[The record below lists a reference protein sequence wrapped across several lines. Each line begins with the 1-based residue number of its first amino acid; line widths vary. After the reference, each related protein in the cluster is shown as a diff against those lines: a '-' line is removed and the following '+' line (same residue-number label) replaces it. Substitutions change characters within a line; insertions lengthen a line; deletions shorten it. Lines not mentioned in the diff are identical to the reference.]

1 MAGRTDGSR
10 NGVEFSCIVDRLV
23 HTTEQ
28 LFRFSNVIFERVS
41 SLAGGSRLQRY
52 GGGGSSGRLANV
64 GDLALFFALQMV
76 DGRGIGSLQ
85 GGKRRFVMLLRGGGS
100 ILKLLECSGSGSG
113 SGSGGCLLLLQ
124 LKREC

>member
-1 MAGRTDGSR
+1 VLLD
-10 NGVEFSCIVDRLV
+10 LV
-23 HTTEQ
+23 VQ
-28 LFRFSNVIFERVS
+28 VV
-41 SLAGGSRLQRY
+41 GGSRLQRY

-85 GGKRRFVMLLRGGGS
+85 GGKRRFVVLLRGGGS

-113 SGSGGCLLLLQ
+113 SSSGKCLLLLQ